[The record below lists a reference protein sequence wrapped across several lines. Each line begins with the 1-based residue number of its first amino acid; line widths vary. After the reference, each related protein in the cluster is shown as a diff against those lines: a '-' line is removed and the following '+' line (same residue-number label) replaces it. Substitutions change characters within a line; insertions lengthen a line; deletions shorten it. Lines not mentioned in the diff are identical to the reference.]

1 MSGKNDKD
9 TTGRQSERLGSEC
22 ECINWASENLTA
34 QLLTGHHARCP
45 RGGDQLKSALALIAE
60 LAEGIEQWAA
70 EEDGVYDG
78 VWKAYQKAKALQ
90 GVFLSI
96 DPNTKGEAPL

>member
-1 MSGKNDKD
+1 MNETQTIEAGIS
-9 TTGRQSERLGSEC
+9 LPPPIGSDC

-45 RGGDQLKSALALIAE
+45 HGGDQLTAALALIAE
-60 LAEGIEQWAA
+60 LVKGIEQWAS

-90 GVFLSI
+90 GVFLSY
-96 DPNTKGEAPL
+96 DPNEGSKR